1 MAEHDVTE
9 NNDVTENSG
18 QVSLSALTT
27 HEERSVSVLA
37 TQLAEAL
44 DTASKAAADYQQG
57 QPPSAA
63 QLREAIESSESEA
76 IADLRNRMA
85 DIQRQID
92 ELQNTFN
99 QVEAEAFEL
108 AIKEFDVL
116 PEESLKELEKTHAS
130 AVATLRANQSTLITL
145 ADALNLPEV
154 KAAVIGI
161 AIPRLKDFGSVTTS
175 NNSKGVTRARI
186 SSVKVVRADGDTS
199 EYSNLNPARVFARL
213 DSTQD
218 IVNAWQEKAGVD
230 DWRTIKEEVTF
241 TLDTKEGAVTFT
253 IVPKK

>member
-230 DWRTIKEEVTF
+230 DWRKIKEEVTF
-241 TLDTKEGAVTFT
+241 TMDTKEGEVTFT